1 MGTVCFHINVRV
13 QAAFTLIQTFDLQ
26 FNIKS
31 MEMKKKSDRRNVS
44 WLLLVLA
51 LCGRVEVLQDAL

>member
-1 MGTVCFHINVRV
+1 MGTVCFHRNVRV